1 MTLSG
6 LQLAFAQSK
15 PDLSYNNWMVG
26 ITAGVLTAYGPKLVR
41 RYLPPIIGIIAKKQL
56 SAGSNIIAEAHYS
69 LWGETQTFTDWYS
82 YYRPLFSYFREP
94 FDYVE
99 PPEYPRPPKEI
110 KMESI
115 RLNVGYETSAVSF
128 LRLPIFVGGKLG
140 LRFYEERWQYWQRM
154 DYFKYRPPAIPGPGE
169 ILIYPPERPS
179 LEPIRYTKRSETQIT
194 VSLFGGLRFGRPNRG
209 QCIYVEYSI
218 PHELLEWIGGDAPS
232 QSTDGGFRILAV
244 YPILHLTGDRER
256 RNDTGR
262 TMDIG
267 GVNLMVGKAGFG
279 SGIRTQPGKSMYG
292 FQLSWIIKPRVF
304 LDAEVST
311 IYWRDFQPRDYHT
324 SSDLELGLWWDRL
337 VIDGRIWEFSIG
349 PTLSVLRGSGPQASI
364 GVFAGI
370 RRQREFWDYD
380 TTGWNVSLP
389 WDTPPA
395 SPGIQVDGLLGLKLV
410 LALSQRPTAVRA
422 QIGFA
427 DKRWEITPDERRN
440 LIDTSG
446 YRFALLIPLGS
457 F

>member
-1 MTLSG
+1 
-6 LQLAFAQSK
+6 
-15 PDLSYNNWMVG
+15 MVG
-26 ITAGVLTAYGPKLVR
+26 ITAGVLTAHGPKLVR
-41 RYLPPIIGIIAKKQL
+41 RHLPPIIGIIAKKQL

-82 YYRPLFSYFREP
+82 YYRPLFFYFREP
-94 FDYVE
+94 FYYVE

-115 RLNVGYETSAVSF
+115 RLNVGYETSALSF

-140 LRFYEERWQYWQRM
+140 LRFYEERWHYWQRM
-154 DYFKYRPPAIPGPGE
+154 DYFKYRPPGSYTSE
-169 ILIYPPERPS
+169 VPP
-179 LEPIRYTKRSETQIT
+179 LQPIRYTKRSETQIT
-194 VSLFGGLRFGRPNRG
+194 VSLFGGVRFGDPNQG
-209 QCIYVEYSI
+209 QCIYMEYTI
-218 PHELLEWIGGDAPS
+218 PHELLAWISGDAPS

-244 YPILHLTGDRER
+244 YPILHFTGDRER

-279 SGIRTQPGKSMYG
+279 GGISAQPGNSMYG
-292 FQLSWIIKPRVF
+292 SQLSRIINPRVF

-324 SSDLELGLWWDRL
+324 LPDLELGLWWDRL
-337 VIDGRIWEFSIG
+337 IIDGRIWEFSIG
-349 PTLSVLRGSGPQASI
+349 PTVSVLGGSGPQVSV

-380 TTGWNVSLP
+380 TTGWNLSLP
-389 WDTPPA
+389 WDTPPE
-395 SPGIQVDGLLGLKLV
+395 SPGVQVYGLLGLKLV
-410 LALSQRPTAVRA
+410 LALSQSPTSMRA

-427 DKRWEITPDERRN
+427 DKRWEITPGERRN